1 MDQEFFEAFGNLLI
15 DPDKVVLSTSKLAG
29 WLIVIPIQIA
39 SKISELKDTLVMQE
53 AVHVARM
60 LGTSVTAN
68 SWVLRRV
75 LKDGWLGKE
84 SKVAD
89 SDFQFHLR
97 IVADEPF
104 QFILSKYQC
113 WCVISVCQLAHR
125 HPDYKDSN
133 SAKLN
138 RELLEQLESVFSEGI
153 LSEAI
158 KRGWD
163 NAFDQVTEKHE
174 LNRE

>member
-1 MDQEFFEAFGNLLI
+1 MLK
-15 DPDKVVLSTSKLAG
+15 DPDEVVLSMSKLAG
-29 WLIVIPIQIA
+29 WLIVVPIQTV
-39 SKISELKDTLVMQE
+39 SKVPGLSDTSVMQE

-84 SKVAD
+84 SKVSD
-89 SDFQFHLR
+89 SDFQSHLR

-104 QFILSKYQC
+104 QFTLSKYQC
-113 WCVISVCQLAHR
+113 WCVISACQLAHR

-138 RELLEQLESVFSEGI
+138 REILEQLESVLPEGI
-153 LSEAI
+153 LSEVI

-163 NAFDQVTEKHE
+163 DAFDQVIEKYE
-174 LNRE
+174 LNLE